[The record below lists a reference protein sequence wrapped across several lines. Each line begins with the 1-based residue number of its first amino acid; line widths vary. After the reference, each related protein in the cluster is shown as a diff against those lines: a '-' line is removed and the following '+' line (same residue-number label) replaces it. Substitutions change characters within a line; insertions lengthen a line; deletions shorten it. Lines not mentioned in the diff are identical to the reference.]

1 MKTTQISD
9 NVQKAYD
16 DQYTDTDRITTW
28 RELGAKQKAKN
39 ILDLVG
45 NRSFK
50 KVLEFGAG
58 EGSILKFLNESS
70 QFEELYALEIS
81 DSGIKQI
88 KNRQLSK
95 LKEVKK
101 FNGYVTDYADEEFDL
116 VYCSH
121 VIEHVEHPRLVLREI
136 QRISKYQ
143 IFEVPLDYSKKVDKQ
158 VEHLLGY
165 GHINIFTPS
174 LFKFLL
180 KSEGF
185 QIEKDILLPIS
196 QTVLEFNWYNNMNLE
211 KTLKRRLNAYFIANK
226 HKLVKIILGKA
237 IADEHSYNTYT
248 CFTNKSGGLKI
259 F

>member
-1 MKTTQISD
+1 MQTTQISD

-16 DQYTDTDRITTW
+16 DQYTDRMTVW

-39 ILDLVG
+39 ILDLTK
-45 NRSFK
+45 NHSFK

-58 EGSILKFLNESS
+58 EGSILKFLNEDSN
-70 QFEELYALEIS
+70 FEELYAIEIS

-88 KNRQLSK
+88 KNRNLSK

-101 FNGYVTDYADEEFDL
+101 FDGYKTDYADNEFDL

-136 QRISKYQ
+136 KRISKRQ
-143 IFEVPLDYSKKVDKQ
+143 VFEVPLDYSKKIDKQ

-165 GHINIFTPS
+165 GHINIYTPS

-185 QIEKDILLPIS
+185 KIQDEILLPVS
-196 QTVLEFNWYNNMNLE
+196 KEVLEYNWYNNMNLK
-211 KTLKRRLNAYFIANK
+211 KTIKTQLKAYFTVNK
-226 HKLVKIILGKA
+226 YKIIKILLGKGF
-237 IADEHSYNTYT
+237 ADEHAYHSYT
-248 CFTNKSGGLKI
+248 CITDKSGELQI